1 MKSVNESNEAHRRKF
16 LKGAM
21 AAGLGSILV
30 GCGGSEAISAVS
42 DDSGRETEASANSDS
57 PVVKLTCVIRKR
69 QDLSRAEFYRYWL
82 EEHAPLA
89 TELVKTLGAF
99 RYVQSHT
106 LDTNLNPLLRAS
118 RFQYDTVFEGITEV
132 WFPSE
137 DELISKMASAEGI
150 LANSRL
156 ALDESTFINLT
167 QSSYFFTKEYEFL
180 NTL

>member
-1 MKSVNESNEAHRRKF
+1 MKSMNDSTEAHRRKF

-21 AAGLGSILV
+21 AAGIGSILV
-30 GCGGSEAISAVS
+30 GCGGSEAISAIS
-42 DDSGRETEASANSDS
+42 DEPRRETEASANSNS
-57 PVVKLTCVIRKR
+57 PVIKLTCIIRKR
-69 QDLSRAEFYRYWL
+69 QDLSRKEFYRYWL
-82 EEHAPLA
+82 EDHAPLA

-137 DELISKMASAEGI
+137 GELISRMASAEGA

-156 ALDESTFINLT
+156 ALDESMFINLT
-167 QSSYFFTKEYEFL
+167 QSSYFFTNEYEFL
-180 NTL
+180 STL